1 MGDVEEI
8 IESELLPQRLRR
20 ILSLMLTVMAVLI
33 YALVMGIAI
42 YRTLTE
48 PDPVF
53 TDAWTRV
60 VAGLSGLVGA
70 VVTAG
75 FSRGSQSST
84 SVVALK
90 DPAKHKS
97 LSVGWHALRSPS
109 RARCKML
116 GLASFLGARVALPVA
131 VVGALDDEE
140 VVEPDDDTSST
151 SAVWLAVLYF
161 CVYFI
166 TGAASLLTVLLTDN
180 APAFLSDAAWVWLG
194 TVASSAYSYFSIDS
208 SFQVTIASRNW

>member
-1 MGDVEEI
+1 MEEI
-8 IESELLPQRLRR
+8 VEGELLPQRLRR
-20 ILSLMLTVMAVLI
+20 ILSLMLTVMAILV
-33 YALVMGIAI
+33 YAVVMGIAV

-48 PDPVF
+48 PDPEF
-53 TDAWTRV
+53 TQAWTRL

-75 FSRGSQSST
+75 FSRGSQSTT
-84 SVVALK
+84 SVVALQN
-90 DPAKHKS
+90 PSKHKS
-97 LSVGWHALRSPS
+97 LDVGWRALRSPS

-116 GLASFLGARVALPVA
+116 GLASFLGVRVALPVA
-131 VVGALDDEE
+131 VVGALDEDE
-140 VVEPDDDTSST
+140 VAEPDDDTSST

-166 TGAASLLTVLLTDN
+166 TGAASLVTVLLTDN

-208 SFQVTIASRNW
+208 SFQVAISSRKW